1 MYVCNNNFLKR
12 DYQHKSGWTWEE
24 LERRKGVSDELLL
37 QFKTYSKETYTK
49 NFYLGILIPAFAKV
63 KAV

>member
-1 MYVCNNNFLKR
+1 MYLCNNNFLKR
-12 DYQHKSGWTWEE
+12 DYQRKSGWTREE

-37 QFKTYSKETYTK
+37 QFKTYCKETHTK
-49 NFYLGILIPAFAKV
+49 NFYLSILIPAFAKV